1 MADWEFNGSVNFAP
15 KKLQEEKFQEAK
27 QLSEQIIDESSAEE
41 FLQALD
47 YLKYLNDD
55 YDERLIDEEEYAL
68 SMLKSNEA
76 IFKWITYP
84 SNSQMHKQMFKELKD
99 MEKDVAFNGGDVY
112 EFVKKI
118 DEFDAK
124 IDEWNKDNE
133 KYKIMC
139 FAKYWFSYAPVI
151 HEVKAIKYT
160 EMYNGD
166 E

>member
-84 SNSQMHKQMFKELKD
+84 SNSRMHKQMFKELKD
-99 MEKDVAFNGGDVY
+99 MEKNVAFSRGR
-112 EFVKKI
+112 
-118 DEFDAK
+118 
-124 IDEWNKDNE
+124 
-133 KYKIMC
+133 
-139 FAKYWFSYAPVI
+139 PQ
-151 HEVKAIKYT
+151 
-160 EMYNGD
+160 
-166 E
+166 

>member
-1 MADWEFNGSVNFAP
+1 MADWEFDGSVNFAP
-15 KKLQEEKFQEAK
+15 KELQKEKFQEAK
-27 QLSEQIIDESSAEE
+27 QLSKQVIDESSAEE

-84 SNSQMHKQMFKELKD
+84 SNSRMHKQMFKELKD
-99 MEKDVAFNGGDVY
+99 MEKNVAFNGGDVY

-118 DEFDAK
+118 DEFNIK
-124 IDEWNKDNE
+124 IDEWNKDNDR
-133 KYKIMC
+133 YDRMC
-139 FAKYWFSYAPVI
+139 FSRYWFSYAPVM